1 MGNDVNEQIHNALRN
16 DRTIDI
22 TTYGRLTG
30 LPRRKEMAFFN
41 FDGQIY
47 LTGRPGKR
55 DWYAN
60 LVSNPRFIFHLKQ
73 SVQADLDA
81 SATPITD
88 MEERMA
94 IMHLIND
101 FASQVERDAWL
112 AESPLINVTFEA
124 D

>member
-1 MGNDVNEQIHNALRN
+1 MNEQIHNALRN